1 MPTILTR
8 PPVSSAWDPTELAG
22 PYEPLT
28 LREWEVAIATYGL
41 AEPLRVLLCEALL
54 EEATPACIGCQ
65 RWPLPR
71 SISLFDT
78 AVLRQDSADT
88 LREHLLEAVVTLWQI
103 LDLPPG
109 VIPGM
114 LRGLLLVGLGARLR
128 QTLDALQGRA
138 GALPAHR
145 ELEQALSK
153 MDVPVASAP
162 VPPAPVQ
169 PPPRR
174 SSPFLLH
181 SARRV
186 SIHPPRCAAYPV
198 FYSTHPI
205 FIARR

>member
-54 EEATPACIGCQ
+54 EEATPTCIGCQ

-71 SISLFDT
+71 SISLFDR
-78 AVLRQDSADT
+78 AVLRRATAET

-128 QTLDALQGRA
+128 QALE
-138 GALPAHR
+138 ALSGLAEAQPPR
-145 ELEQALSK
+145 KELEQALSALGVSIEPAK
-153 MDVPVASAP
+153 A
-162 VPPAPVQ
+162 PPAPIPQ
-169 PPPRR
+169 QRR
-174 SSPFLLH
+174 K
-181 SARRV
+181 RWWRG
-186 SIHPPRCAAYPV
+186 AA
-198 FYSTHPI
+198 
-205 FIARR
+205 

>member
-54 EEATPACIGCQ
+54 EEATPTCIGCQ

-71 SISLFDT
+71 SISLFDR
-78 AVLRQDSADT
+78 AVLRRATAET

-138 GALPAHR
+138 DALPAHR

-153 MDVPVASAP
+153 MDVQIEPVNE
-162 VPPAPVQ
+162 PAVHLQ
-169 PPPRR
+169 KQRR
-174 SSPFLLH
+174 KRWWRW
-181 SARRV
+181 AV
-186 SIHPPRCAAYPV
+186 
-198 FYSTHPI
+198 
-205 FIARR
+205 